1 MTNVTDGAARIGI
14 QAAGA
19 EGPAT
24 TEALVGPAGGLAATD
39 GVTLGGQTISPQTG
53 QMTGAQ
59 VGSDVTPRSGVY
71 TVTVAP
77 DSATILSVK
86 G

>member
-1 MTNVTDGAARIGI
+1 VTNVTSHAQRVAI

-19 EGPAT
+19 KGPAT
-24 TEALVGPAGGLAATD
+24 TEALVSSARSLAATV

-53 QMTGAQ
+53 QLTGPK
-59 VGSDVTPRSGVY
+59 VTSRVTPHKGSY
-71 TVTVAP
+71 DVTVAP
-77 DSATILSVK
+77 ASATILSVK